1 MKQVSSWDG
10 GERSKM
16 NKRNRARNSVA
27 LILLATIMIAIV
39 APAYFAPVYAQPP
52 PNPGVYIVTDLG
64 ALPNV
69 PQALWIVPPPAGP
82 PVLRWPDGP
91 LVSPTGVAVGAPWNI
106 VVADAGPPPT
116 LFMVPPAPGAPVA
129 IPIAGPLVNPSDV
142 AIDAAGNIIVT
153 DLGPAPAVFMVP
165 PVGPPV
171 PVPIVGPWV
180 SPTGVAV
187 GAPWNIVVAD
197 AGPPPTLFSV
207 NPAGAVVP
215 ILVGG
220 PLVSPTD
227 VAIDALGNII
237 VTDVGGPWKL
247 FMVNPAGQPAPIVVG
262 APLVNPTGVAV
273 DAAGNYVVADQA
285 AAMLFIVSP
294 AGAWAPI
301 GGFTKPDD
309 VAVVSPFTCI
319 GSSVPAS
326 GNAPLAVSFTASPS
340 GGLPPY
346 TYLWTFGDG
355 GSNATQNPIHI
366 YQNSGTYNWTL
377 TASDN
382 VGQQAS
388 ANGTVTVSGPHSV
401 FEFRDDV
408 LNVTSGAAWYVLGDY
423 VLHRNDGTKFRDSD
437 VKHSP
442 VVAAIATDIFAAQYL
457 MGGSSNP
464 QNAILDTN
472 SAYISQADGDFGNA
486 TIDGPI
492 VTVGGPLV
500 SETVYYYMYT
510 SNETQLFW
518 DSGAGA
524 IKRRDTGATVTSETS
539 NATKDFFVVESFVD
553 SQGRV
558 VYMFWGRGARGTMA
572 ATCFMME
579 VLLKPSNPYGDTSWF
594 VVRWNEA
601 SSGPSVNS
609 FPDAGDTYTVLAS
622 GPSLP

>member
-1 MKQVSSWDG
+1 MKSVRLCAVAVLLAVVLALSSAQVEASPAIVFSDAEDG
-10 GERSKM
+10 GVDSTGGYAS
-16 NKRNRARNSVA
+16 NIQSIWVCDDYLNHYNRLFVKFSLAGISGTLSSA
-27 LILLATIMIAIV
+27 TLHLYLLLSLH
-39 APAYFAPVYAQPP
+39 
-52 PNPGVYIVTDLG
+52 D
-64 ALPNV
+64 
-69 PQALWIVPPPAGP
+69 GP
-82 PVLRWPDGP
+82 PVDDTSP
-91 LVSPTGVAVGAPWNI
+91 LTNPGLGDLVVRHINDYGTLDSSDLNAPSIGNDPGVLLSSSATP
-106 VVADAGPPPT
+106 
-116 LFMVPPAPGAPVA
+116 
-129 IPIAGPLVNPSDV
+129 
-142 AIDAAGNIIVT
+142 
-153 DLGPAPAVFMVP
+153 
-165 PVGPPV
+165 
-171 PVPIVGPWV
+171 
-180 SPTGVAV
+180 
-187 GAPWNIVVAD
+187 
-197 AGPPPTLFSV
+197 
-207 NPAGAVVP
+207 
-215 ILVGG
+215 
-220 PLVSPTD
+220 
-227 VAIDALGNII
+227 
-237 VTDVGGPWKL
+237 DVG
-247 FMVNPAGQPAPIVVG
+247 
-262 APLVNPTGVAV
+262 
-273 DAAGNYVVADQA
+273 YVSINVR
-285 AAMLFIVSP
+285 AAMQDDIDNGRSFSSFMLNMTTNTDNDGAADGWLFLASEY
-294 AGAWAPI
+294 AGTEYDPYI
-301 GGFTKPDD
+301 GY
-309 VAVVSPFTCI
+309 AI
-319 GSSVPAS
+319 GA
-326 GNAPLAVSFTASPS
+326 A
-340 GGLPPY
+340 
-346 TYLWTFGDG
+346 
-355 GSNATQNPIHI
+355 
-366 YQNSGTYNWTL
+366 
-377 TASDN
+377 
-382 VGQQAS
+382 
-388 ANGTVTVSGPHSV
+388 PHSV
-401 FEFRDDV
+401 FEFRQDV
-408 LNVTSGAAWYVLGDY
+408 LNATSNTAWYVLGDY